1 MQRTTLVVV
10 YMNIEPLEL
19 SFGAT
24 VTDVKL
30 AAISDD
36 DFTQLSNAWLDYAL
50 LIFPGQNLTK
60 TEQIYSL

>member
-1 MQRTTLVVV
+1 
-10 YMNIEPLEL
+10 MNIEPLEL